1 MKRLLLIIL
10 LTVLAAACNKN
21 KMEPEL
27 LESDDLCLVIK
38 GKTIFSYDE
47 DDCQISYNPTAR
59 IFRIGDDTMDDYFT
73 LTTNSIP
80 SSQGDKVKG
89 DLQWT
94 SQNSIQSRKYVQF
107 EVKKIE
113 NGTVWLWSKTDRIAA
128 VVKILE

>member
-1 MKRLLLIIL
+1 MKRLPLIIL
-10 LTVLAAACNKN
+10 LLVLAAACNKN

-27 LESDDLCLVIK
+27 IESDNLCLVIK

-47 DDCQISYNPTAR
+47 DDCQISFNPTYC
-59 IFRIGDDTMDDYFT
+59 IFRVGDDTMDDFFT
-73 LTTNSIP
+73 LTASVIP
-80 SSQGDKVKG
+80 SSKGEKIKG

-94 SQNSIQSRKYVQF
+94 SENSIQSRKYVQF
-107 EVKKIE
+107 EVQKIG